1 MTTYGL
7 TIAGFVIKT
16 FDTIKTELEQAYQGA
31 FGSNIPLDGDSV
43 FGQLI
48 GIHAEREADLWE
60 IAQDVY
66 LSAYPDTAQGVALA
80 NAGALTGH
88 TPIAATYSTV
98 PLTLTATPGT
108 TIPSGSQ
115 VGIPN
120 TQTVFITTTDATI
133 PAGGSASVTAQAA
146 SPGAV
151 SAPAGTLTSIL
162 TPVAGWTAVTNALDA
177 TVGKNQETDAQFRAR
192 RAASLVVAEGG
203 TVSATVN
210 HITKSV
216 PGVTFAG
223 GIENR
228 TDATDGT
235 TGLPPHSIQVT
246 VIGGADQDVADAIWA
261 SKPGGTNTYGTT
273 SGTVTDS
280 FGHAQTVYWNRGVNV
295 PMYLSVTLTR
305 GAGYPADGDTQVAN
319 ALVSYVNGLPTGASS
334 GVVAN
339 WLLASSLAAIP
350 GNTGVTILQD
360 RNPAP
365 SSSANT
371 AIAGNEKPTLT
382 AANIAIS

>member
-1 MTTYGL
+1 
-7 TIAGFVIKT
+7 
-16 FDTIKTELEQAYQGA
+16 
-31 FGSNIPLDGDSV
+31 
-43 FGQLI
+43 
-48 GIHAEREADLWE
+48 
-60 IAQDVY
+60 
-66 LSAYPDTAQGVALA
+66 
-80 NAGALTGH
+80 
-88 TPIAATYSTV
+88 
-98 PLTLTATPGT
+98 LTLTATPGT

-350 GNTGVTILQD
+350 GITGVTILQD